1 LAAIGDA
8 ASVQEVAEKLKL
20 FEFEFAAAGLISELV
35 AGGLLVP
42 ADQTEEIADPTVQIS
57 DEDPEFT
64 DDIEVR
70 AEDAAG

>member
-1 LAAIGDA
+1 MGVSTFVVTSQLRSGALPAP
-8 ASVQEVAEKLKL
+8 S
-20 FEFEFAAAGLISELV
+20 
-35 AGGLLVP
+35 GLLVP

-57 DEDPEFT
+57 AEDPEFT